1 MAQVDDEIA
10 DASDDETKK
19 PGDNEDIGGD
29 KLIVS
34 KASKPGKGALQGK
47 AKGKA
52 KAKAKG

>member
-10 DASDDETKK
+10 DASDDEKKK
-19 PGDNEDIGGD
+19 PGDDEDIGGD

-34 KASKPGKGALQGK
+34 KASKGKGALQGK

-52 KAKAKG
+52 KAKG

>member
-19 PGDNEDIGGD
+19 PGDDEDIGGD

-34 KASKPGKGALQGK
+34 KAGKAKGAQGK
-47 AKGKA
+47 AKS